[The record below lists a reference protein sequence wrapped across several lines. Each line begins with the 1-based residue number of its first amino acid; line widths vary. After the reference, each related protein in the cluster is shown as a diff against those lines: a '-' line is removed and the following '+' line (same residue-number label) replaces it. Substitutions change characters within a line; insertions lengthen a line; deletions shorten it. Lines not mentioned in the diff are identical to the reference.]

1 MDVLD
6 VDRLKYP
13 SQAKALL
20 DSGVLYVVPEIK
32 ISPASSLIIL
42 ESLLQVVGQGETP
55 QLKKMTLDISLH
67 YIDPTLVFRAALT
80 VQEFVITGGLRA
92 QLQAILT
99 GIQDC
104 TNAGLKS
111 LTVESD
117 SLDLVSPDVLAGAAV
132 KLERLVVRSRLSY
145 DQLQAILARVAAT
158 RDPRLRNVQNTQQAY
173 LSGMDPLVV
182 AESLVKLDAVGYT
195 GLRAKLSD
203 DQVLPLFTR
212 ISEAPDLRLKRLHF
226 NYEVPAS
233 SASSERAFSA
243 GTRVQSFI
251 GK

>member
-117 SLDLVSPDVLAGAAV
+117 SLDLVSRDVLAGAAV

-195 GLRAKLSD
+195 GLRAKL
-203 DQVLPLFTR
+203 PLFTR
-212 ISEAPDLRLKRLHF
+212 ISETPDLRLKRLHF